1 MWDIE
6 CLRDVVFFLII
17 FIILQKLSKCQK
29 FYMPYRCLSRFFFTD
44 VILFFFKVS
53 VACLLVFCA
62 IYFDELEADLEAICV
77 YQDMQ

>member
-1 MWDIE
+1 MSE
-6 CLRDVVFFLII
+6 VLYA
-17 FIILQKLSKCQK
+17 LSMFVKVL
-29 FYMPYRCLSRFFFTD
+29 FHRCDT
-44 VILFFFKVS
+44 FFFKVS